1 MCGRYICEEDKNV
14 DLAALYRAVRV
25 SRPGVSVKS
34 GEIFPTD
41 TVPILAGAEL
51 IPTPAAWGFR
61 GYQGKGIIINAR
73 AETAADK
80 PTFAHAV
87 RRGRCI
93 IPATGY
99 FEWTPAKEKH
109 LFTPADGGLLYM
121 AGLFSETSEGLR
133 FVILTT
139 PSDPVAAASAIHP
152 RMPLLLPLP
161 AVSRWAREPA
171 FALRYLDRPAVGA
184 VPLSDTAV
192 V

>member
-1 MCGRYICEEDKNV
+1 MCGRYICEEDQSI
-14 DLAALYRAVRV
+14 DLAALYRAVRI
-25 SRPGVSVKS
+25 SRPDVSVKS

-41 TVPILAGAEL
+41 TVPILTGAGL
-51 IPTPAAWGFR
+51 LPTPAAWGFR
-61 GYQGKGIIINAR
+61 GYQGKGILINAR
-73 AETAADK
+73 AETAAVK

-87 RRGRCI
+87 RQGRCI

-121 AGLFSETSEGLR
+121 AGLFQASAEGIR

-139 PSDPVAAASAIHP
+139 PSEPVTAAFSIHP

-161 AVSRWAREPA
+161 AVSRWVRESA

-184 VPLSDTAV
+184 VPLADTAV